1 MKKITAQI
9 NKKYTDKAYSFFTDT
24 IYMPDSATTDEYFEI
39 DENEVQNIQDSKA
52 NIQIESLSDLEE
64 ITANIEEIDK
74 AKNAIKYSINALDL
88 SNNDTIKF
96 KDYLPNWN
104 DYINKSLPK
113 DFKFQYNNQAYQ
125 TLQYINIVL
134 SNQTPDIVY
143 SLYVAINEEHE
154 GTLEDPIPY
163 QQQMAIEKGKYYIQY
178 DVVYI
183 AIQDMPTGMPYDLSQ
198 IPSIVQPVL

>member
-52 NIQIESLSDLEE
+52 NIELNSIEDLEQ
-64 ITANIEEIDK
+64 ITSNIEQINE
-74 AKNAIKYSINALDL
+74 AKEAVKYSINALDL
-88 SNNDTIKF
+88 SDNDTIKF
-96 KDYLPNWN
+96 KNYLPDWN
-104 DYINKSLPK
+104 DYVGKSLPIN
-113 DFKFQYNNQAYQ
+113 FKLQYNNQAYQ
-125 TLQYINIVL
+125 TLQYINVVL
-134 SNQTPDIVY
+134 SDQTPDIVY
-143 SLYVAINEEHE
+143 SLYAIINEEHE

-183 AIQDMPTGMPYDLSQ
+183 AIQSTLTGQPYDLKDM
-198 IPSIVQPVL
+198 PSIVQPVL

>member
-1 MKKITAQI
+1 MKKITAQT
-9 NKKYTDKAYSFFTDT
+9 NKKYTDKAYSFFSDT
-24 IYMPDSATTDEYFEI
+24 IYMPDSAVTDNFFEI
-39 DENEVQNIQDSKA
+39 DDSEVKNIQDSKA
-52 NIQIESLSDLEE
+52 NIQIESLSDLEQ

-74 AKNAIKYSINALDL
+74 AKNAIKYSINSLDL
-88 SNNDTIKF
+88 SNNDTIKY
-96 KDYLPNWN
+96 KDYLPDWN

-113 DFKFQYNNQAYQ
+113 DFKFRYNNQPYK

-134 SNQTPDIVY
+134 ENQTPDIVY
-143 SLYVAINEEHE
+143 SLYAIINEEHE

-183 AIQDMPTGMPYDLSQ
+183 AIQNMPTGMPYDLSQ
-198 IPSIVQPVL
+198 IPSIVQPV

>member
-9 NKKYTDKAYSFFTDT
+9 NKKYTDKAYSFFTYI
-24 IYMPDSATTDEYFEI
+24 IYMPDSAVTDEYFEI
-39 DENEVQNIQDSKA
+39 DDSEVENIQDYKA
-52 NIQIESLSDLEE
+52 NIQIESLTDLEQ
-64 ITANIEEIDK
+64 ITSNIQQINE
-74 AKNAIKYSINALDL
+74 AKEAIKYSINSLDL

-96 KDYLPNWN
+96 KDYLPDWN
-104 DYINKSLPK
+104 DYINKSMPK

-125 TLQYINIVL
+125 TLQYINVVL
-134 SNQTPDIVY
+134 SDQTPDITY
-143 SLYVAINEEHE
+143 SLYKIIDEEHE

-163 QQQMAIEKGKYYIQY
+163 QQQMAIEKDKYYIQY

>member
-1 MKKITAQI
+1 MKKLTAQT
-9 NKKYTDKAYSFFTDT
+9 NKKYTDKAYSFYTDI
-24 IYMPDSATTDEYFEI
+24 IYMPDSATTDEYFQI
-39 DENEVQNIQDSKA
+39 DENEAEIIQDSKA
-52 NIQIESLSDLEE
+52 NIQIESLSDLEQ

-96 KDYLPNWN
+96 KDYLPDWA
-104 DYINKSLPK
+104 DYINKSMPK
-113 DFKFQYNNQAYQ
+113 DFKFQYNNQPYK

-134 SNQTPDIVY
+134 ENQTPDIVY
-143 SLYVAINEEHE
+143 ALYAIINEEHD

-163 QQQMAIEKGKYYIQY
+163 VQQMSIEKGKYYIQY

-183 AIQDMPTGMPYDLSQ
+183 AIQNMPTGMPYDLSQ
-198 IPSIVQPVL
+198 IPSIVQPV